1 MGGMYNMKL
10 NQIIGITKIL
20 SDRKVPEDVEKFL
33 NDEYY
38 SKSKKENVKFG
49 DMDLFH
55 YIRVNIKDHKD
66 LWKSYDEVE
75 DKLYKI
81 KKIMED

>member
-1 MGGMYNMKL
+1 MKL
-10 NQIIGITKIL
+10 NQIVGITKIL

-81 KKIMED
+81 QKIMEE

>member
-1 MGGMYNMKL
+1 MKL

>member
-1 MGGMYNMKL
+1 MKL
-10 NQIIGITKIL
+10 NQIVGITKIL
-20 SDRKVPEDVEKFL
+20 SDRKVPDDVEKFL

-81 KKIMED
+81 QKIMED

>member
-1 MGGMYNMKL
+1 MKL
-10 NQIIGITKIL
+10 NQIVGITKIL

-33 NDEYY
+33 NGEYY

-55 YIRVNIKDHKD
+55 YIRVNIKDHKE
-66 LWKSYDEVE
+66 LWKSYNEVQ
-75 DKLYKI
+75 DRLYKI
-81 KKIMED
+81 QNIMED

>member
-1 MGGMYNMKL
+1 MKL

-81 KKIMED
+81 KKIMEE

>member
-1 MGGMYNMKL
+1 MKL
-10 NQIIGITKIL
+10 NQIVSITKIL
-20 SDRKVPEDVEKFL
+20 SDRKIPEDVEKFL

-38 SKSKKENVKFG
+38 SESKKTFVKYG

-55 YIRVNIKDHKD
+55 FIRSNNKTLKKVWNEH
-66 LWKSYDEVE
+66 DEVE

-81 KKIMED
+81 KKIMEE

>member
-1 MGGMYNMKL
+1 MKL
-10 NQIIGITKIL
+10 NQIVGITKIL

-38 SKSKKENVKFG
+38 SESKKTFVKYG

-55 YIRVNIKDHKD
+55 FIRAVISDNKKQWDIYNKVD
-66 LWKSYDEVE
+66 
-75 DKLYKI
+75 DKLHKI
-81 KKIMED
+81 QKIMEE

>member
-1 MGGMYNMKL
+1 MKL

-66 LWKSYDEVE
+66 LWKSYNEVQ
-75 DKLYKI
+75 DRLYKI
-81 KKIMED
+81 QNIMED

>member
-1 MGGMYNMKL
+1 MKL
-10 NQIIGITKIL
+10 KQIIGITKIL

-66 LWKSYDEVE
+66 LWKSYNEVQ
-75 DKLYKI
+75 DRLYKI
-81 KKIMED
+81 QNIMED

>member
-1 MGGMYNMKL
+1 MKL
-10 NQIIGITKIL
+10 NQIVGITKIL
-20 SDRKVPEDVEKFL
+20 SDRKIPEDVEKFL

-81 KKIMED
+81 KKIMEE

>member
-1 MGGMYNMKL
+1 MKL
-10 NQIIGITKIL
+10 NQIVGITKIL

-38 SKSKKENVKFG
+38 SESKKTFVKYG

-55 YIRVNIKDHKD
+55 FIRSNNKILKRVWNEH
-66 LWKSYDEVE
+66 DEVE

-81 KKIMED
+81 KKIME

>member
-1 MGGMYNMKL
+1 MKL
-10 NQIIGITKIL
+10 NQIVGITKIL

-81 KKIMED
+81 QKIMED

>member
-1 MGGMYNMKL
+1 MKL

-20 SDRKVPEDVEKFL
+20 SDRKVPDDVEKFL

-81 KKIMED
+81 QKIMED

>member
-1 MGGMYNMKL
+1 MKL
-10 NQIIGITKIL
+10 NQIVGITKIL

-38 SKSKKENVKFG
+38 SENKKTFVKYG

-55 YIRVNIKDHKD
+55 FIRSNNKILKRVWNEH
-66 LWKSYDEVE
+66 DEVE

-81 KKIMED
+81 KKIMEE

>member
-1 MGGMYNMKL
+1 MKL
-10 NQIIGITKIL
+10 NQIVGITKIL

-33 NDEYY
+33 NGEYY

-55 YIRVNIKDHKD
+55 YIRVNIKDHKE
-66 LWKSYDEVE
+66 LWKSYNEVE
-75 DKLYKI
+75 DRLYKI
-81 KKIMED
+81 QKIMED

>member
-1 MGGMYNMKL
+1 MKL
-10 NQIIGITKIL
+10 NQIVSITKIL

-66 LWKSYDEVE
+66 LWKSYNEVQ
-75 DKLYKI
+75 DRLYKI
-81 KKIMED
+81 QNIMED

>member
-1 MGGMYNMKL
+1 MKL
-10 NQIIGITKIL
+10 NQIVGITKIL

-38 SKSKKENVKFG
+38 SESKKTFVKYG
-49 DMDLFH
+49 DMDLVHF
-55 YIRVNIKDHKD
+55 IRSNNKILKRVWNEH
-66 LWKSYDEVE
+66 DEVE

-81 KKIMED
+81 KKIMEE

>member
-1 MGGMYNMKL
+1 MKL
-10 NQIIGITKIL
+10 KQIIGITKIL

-33 NDEYY
+33 NGEYY

-66 LWKSYDEVE
+66 LWKSYNEVQ
-75 DKLYKI
+75 DRLYKI
-81 KKIMED
+81 QNIMED

>member
-1 MGGMYNMKL
+1 MKL
-10 NQIIGITKIL
+10 NQIVGITKIL

-66 LWKSYDEVE
+66 LWKSYNEVQ
-75 DKLYKI
+75 DRLYKI
-81 KKIMED
+81 QNIMED

>member
-1 MGGMYNMKL
+1 MKL
-10 NQIIGITKIL
+10 NQIVGITKIL

-38 SKSKKENVKFG
+38 SKSKKENLKFG

-55 YIRVNIKDHKD
+55 YIRVNIKDHKE
-66 LWKSYDEVE
+66 LWKSYNEVE
-75 DKLYKI
+75 DRLYKI
-81 KKIMED
+81 QKIMED

>member
-1 MGGMYNMKL
+1 MKL
-10 NQIIGITKIL
+10 NQIVGITKIL
-20 SDRKVPEDVEKFL
+20 SDRKVPDDVEKFL

-55 YIRVNIKDHKD
+55 YIRVNIKDHKE
-66 LWKSYDEVE
+66 LWKSYNEVE
-75 DKLYKI
+75 DRLYKI
-81 KKIMED
+81 QKIMEE

>member
-1 MGGMYNMKL
+1 MKL
-10 NQIIGITKIL
+10 NQIVGITKIL
-20 SDRKVPEDVEKFL
+20 SDRKVPDDVEKFL

-49 DMDLFH
+49 DMDLCH

-81 KKIMED
+81 QKIMED

>member
-1 MGGMYNMKL
+1 MKL
-10 NQIIGITKIL
+10 NQIVGITKIL
-20 SDRKVPEDVEKFL
+20 SDRKVPDDVEKFL

-81 KKIMED
+81 KKIMEE

>member
-1 MGGMYNMKL
+1 MKL
-10 NQIIGITKIL
+10 NQIVSITKIL
-20 SDRKVPEDVEKFL
+20 SDRKIPEDVEKFL
-33 NDEYY
+33 NVEYY

-81 KKIMED
+81 QKIMED

>member
-1 MGGMYNMKL
+1 MKL
-10 NQIIGITKIL
+10 NQIVGITKIL

-38 SKSKKENVKFG
+38 SESKKTFVKYG

-81 KKIMED
+81 KKIMEE

>member
-1 MGGMYNMKL
+1 MKL
-10 NQIIGITKIL
+10 NQIVGITKIL

-38 SKSKKENVKFG
+38 SSSKQKNIKFG
-49 DMDLFH
+49 EMDLFH

-81 KKIMED
+81 KKIMEE

>member
-1 MGGMYNMKL
+1 MKL
-10 NQIIGITKIL
+10 NQIVGITKIL
-20 SDRKVPEDVEKFL
+20 SDRKVPEDVQKFL

-81 KKIMED
+81 KKIMEE

>member
-1 MGGMYNMKL
+1 MKL
-10 NQIIGITKIL
+10 KQIIGITKIL
-20 SDRKVPEDVEKFL
+20 RDRKVPEDVEKFL

-66 LWKSYDEVE
+66 LWKSYNEVQ
-75 DKLYKI
+75 DRLYKI
-81 KKIMED
+81 QNIMED

>member
-1 MGGMYNMKL
+1 MKL
-10 NQIIGITKIL
+10 NQIVGITKIL

-55 YIRVNIKDHKD
+55 YIRVNIKDHKE
-66 LWKSYDEVE
+66 LWKSYNEVQ
-75 DKLYKI
+75 DRLYKI
-81 KKIMED
+81 QNIMED

>member
-1 MGGMYNMKL
+1 MKL
-10 NQIIGITKIL
+10 NQIVGITKIL
-20 SDRKVPEDVEKFL
+20 SDRKVPDDVEKFL

-66 LWKSYDEVE
+66 LWKDNQEVY

-81 KKIMED
+81 KNIMEDV